1 MMGIRRTLAGSRR
14 FGVVLG
20 VGLFASGCATDAR
33 LLENTHETPEALVEA
48 ALNAV
53 EAQDGEALRALL
65 VSREEF
71 EDYVW
76 PVLPDRHNTQLEFFW
91 GTMAMNT
98 RKAVRQLENNY
109 GGLPIEIVALE
120 MPGEEELESYEDFTF
135 HVGVKVTVRRRDT
148 GEEGVLPS
156 FDGFLEYG
164 GRWKLLNYGEL

>member
-1 MMGIRRTLAGSRR
+1 
-14 FGVVLG
+14 
-20 VGLFASGCATDAR
+20 
-33 LLENTHETPEALVEA
+33 
-48 ALNAV
+48 
-53 EAQDGEALRALL
+53 
-65 VSREEF
+65 
-71 EDYVW
+71 
-76 PVLPDRHNTQLEFFW
+76 
-91 GTMAMNT
+91 MAMNT